1 MTKHPV
7 NILGE
12 DIYGM
17 FYYDACRFSERYL
30 RTKTFLP
37 SIM

>member
-17 FYYDACRFSERYL
+17 FCHDTFYL
-30 RTKTFLP
+30 VFILDRICNIP
-37 SIM
+37 